1 MQVCASLQT
10 VTMPAPHHSVFYR
23 PDALSAAQPTAS
35 EHWRQIKALKAHCIY
50 TNINFQFALQIAQH
64 IADAAGT
71 LAQMLSMPCCFI
83 VIGTFSGSFCEFLGL
98 THTIFSLATPQF
110 LVVRIYLVAAENTVY
125 NILLKWL
132 IGIFGIQCL
141 HFTGKVDKNTL
152 RQISSRFFALFL
164 QCFDTVGWAAGRASG
179 L

>member
-1 MQVCASLQT
+1 V
-10 VTMPAPHHSVFYR
+10 
-23 PDALSAAQPTAS
+23 
-35 EHWRQIKALKAHCIY
+35 
-50 TNINFQFALQIAQH
+50 NFF
-64 IADAAGT
+64 
-71 LAQMLSMPCCFI
+71 
-83 VIGTFSGSFCEFLGL
+83 GL

-132 IGIFGIQCL
+132 FGIFGIQWL

-152 RQISSRFFALFL
+152 RQISSRFFALL
-164 QCFDTVGWAAGRASG
+164 PAV